1 MSDPPHQHLHG
12 VKVNS
17 MDIDALFAQ
26 TLRGDYD
33 ADLPWEAVRS
43 LSKIG
48 SREVFNRA
56 AAWCGSQN
64 PLERARGADVLAQLG
79 KTSEHPETAYA
90 AESFPVVS
98 TLALS
103 ESDARPLGS
112 AIHALGHIANPL
124 AIPLLTMH
132 QNHPDPD
139 VRFAVACALGNF
151 PDNPVA
157 ATVLIELTRDVDDDV
172 RNWAMFAIGTLSR
185 LDSPELRDALLAGL
199 SDPYEDVRE
208 EAIAGLARVKDKR
221 VLPPLLSALEDPHVG
236 ENIVDAARHMLGI
249 GDNATGWVAEDYAKT
264 LRERFA

>member
-1 MSDPPHQHLHG
+1 
-12 VKVNS
+12 
-17 MDIDALFAQ
+17 MDIDDLFSQ

-33 ADLPWEAVRS
+33 ADLPWDAVRS

-64 PLERARGADVLAQLG
+64 PLERARGVDVLAQLG

-98 TLALS
+98 TVALS
-103 ESDARPLGS
+103 ETDPRPLSS

-151 PDNPVA
+151 ADNPVA
-157 ATVLIELTRDVDDDV
+157 ATTLIEMTRDVDDDV
-172 RNWAMFAIGTLSR
+172 RNWATFAIGTLTR
-185 LDSPELRDALLAGL
+185 LNSPELRDALIAGL

-208 EAIAGLARVKDKR
+208 EAIAGLARFKDKR
-221 VLPPLLSALEDPHVG
+221 VLPALLSALEESPVA
-236 ENIVDAARHMLGI
+236 ENILDAARELLGI
-249 GDNATGWVAEDYAKT
+249 EDGPAGWVAKDYAKA

>member
-1 MSDPPHQHLHG
+1 M
-12 VKVNS
+12 NS
-17 MDIDALFAQ
+17 MDIEALFAQ

-43 LSKIG
+43 LSTLG

-79 KTSEHPETAYA
+79 RTAEKPDIAYA
-90 AESFPVVS
+90 EDSFPVVS

-103 ESDARPLGS
+103 ESDPRPLSS

-151 PDNPVA
+151 PDNPIA
-157 ATVLIELTRDVDDDV
+157 ATTLIDLTRDVDDDV
-172 RNWAMFAIGTLSR
+172 RNWATFAIGTLTR
-185 LDSPELRDALLAGL
+185 FDSPELRDALVAGL
-199 SDPYEDVRE
+199 TDHYEDVRE

-221 VLPPLLSALEDPHVG
+221 VLPPLLSALEEPPVA
-236 ENIVDAARHMLGI
+236 ENVVDAAREMLGI
-249 GDNATGWVAEDYAKT
+249 KDGVAGWVAKDYAKA